1 MPLWMPAFAGKTVR
15 WGVQDGGGAGMTVVQ
30 RSPFVGMTEAVDS
43 GGPAD

>member
-15 WGVQDGGGAGMTVVQ
+15 WAGKMEAARGMTVVQ
-30 RSPFVGMTEAVDS
+30 RSPFMGMTEAVDS